1 MNVSLDLNR
10 CWTEASVV
18 QNDIRKNCLHNL
30 NQKILKINSQEII
43 LVVVNH
49 WNKIPRILVH
59 SPLLDIFEYRLD
71 VSLEK
76 VGKSSW
82 VQY

>member
-1 MNVSLDLNR
+1 M
-10 CWTEASVV
+10 EALVV

-30 NQKILKINSQEII
+30 NQEILKISSQEII

-49 WNKIPRILVH
+49 WNKIPRILVY
-59 SPLLDIFEYRLD
+59 SPFLDVSEYRLD

-76 VGKSSW
+76 VDKSCW

>member
-1 MNVSLDLNR
+1 MGAL
-10 CWTEASVV
+10 VV

-30 NQKILKINSQEII
+30 NQEILKISSQEII

-49 WNKIPRILVH
+49 WNKIPRILVY
-59 SPLLDIFEYRLD
+59 SPFLDVSEYRLD

-76 VGKSSW
+76 VDKSCW